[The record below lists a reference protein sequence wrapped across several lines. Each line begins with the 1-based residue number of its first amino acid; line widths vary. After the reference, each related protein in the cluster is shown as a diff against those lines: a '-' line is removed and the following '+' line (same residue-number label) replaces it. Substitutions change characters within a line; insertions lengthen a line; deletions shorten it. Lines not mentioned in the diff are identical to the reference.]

1 MSSVFGSGNLF
12 RTPAPPP
19 LDTSEQIEGPAAAPP
34 PTAATAPA
42 AAPTAAKISVP
53 SNRFSV
59 DFFSQ
64 KFLSVDLART
74 SNFVVTI
81 VPPAELAIER
91 YQEVAYLCT
100 AATMPGRRILT
111 QESKPHGYGP
121 TVKTPYDSMFDDVE
135 LTFYIDADRASSL
148 ELFHRWLNYIMVNNS
163 NFPDIAHVSRY
174 RDNYKAPKFNIF
186 MISKYAGMA
195 DPNSQFASV
204 NDADIQESSLAVG
217 GSLSE
222 DRNDF
227 VSGNSYA
234 LVQCELF
241 HAFPIEVGQI
251 QLDWSDDDQIAKC
264 TVRMA
269 FTTAE
274 YTFGDYQYQFGKHY
288 YAKSAYETTS
298 SQTEASFGR
307 TLSDL
312 VNSITTGLDSAYS
325 TLRGIKQFQTNFRLL
340 RNAGSTQGRL
350 DALLGIVGA
359 DRNNSAAVSSL
370 RNLNTTIINGKN
382 LVKNITKT
390 FP

>member
-1 MSSVFGSGNLF
+1 MATDASN
-12 RTPAPPP
+12 
-19 LDTSEQIEGPAAAPP
+19 I
-34 PTAATAPA
+34 TAAQFLAGPQPASPEATNTAASRFLAGPQSQLSPPIA
-42 AAPTAAKISVP
+42 AAKISVP

-91 YQEVAYLCT
+91 YQEVAYLCS
-100 AATMPGRRILT
+100 AAQMPGRRLAT
-111 QESKPHGYGP
+111 QESKPYGYGP

-204 NDADIQESSLAVG
+204 NDADIQKSSLAVA
-217 GSLSE
+217 GSPIG
-222 DRNDF
+222 DKD

-241 HAFPIEVGQI
+241 DAFPIEVGQI
-251 QLDWSDDDQIAKC
+251 QLDWADDDQIAKC

-269 FTTAE
+269 FRTAE

-298 SQTEASFGR
+298 QGTEASFGR

-312 VNSITTGLDSAYS
+312 VNSITNGLDSAYS

>member
-1 MSSVFGSGNLF
+1 
-12 RTPAPPP
+12 
-19 LDTSEQIEGPAAAPP
+19 
-34 PTAATAPA
+34 
-42 AAPTAAKISVP
+42 
-53 SNRFSV
+53 
-59 DFFSQ
+59 
-64 KFLSVDLART
+64 
-74 SNFVVTI
+74 
-81 VPPAELAIER
+81 
-91 YQEVAYLCT
+91 
-100 AATMPGRRILT
+100 MPGRRLLT

-121 TVKTPYDSMFDDVE
+121 TVKTPYDSIFDEIE

-148 ELFHRWLNYIMVNNS
+148 ELFHRWLNYIMVNN
-163 NFPDIAHVSRY
+163 NDFPDIAHVSRY
-174 RDNYKAPKFNIF
+174 KDNYEAIKFNIF

-204 NDADIQESSLAVG
+204 NDADIQTSPVG
-217 GSLSE
+217 RQGSPLSDNGILRE
-222 DRNDF
+222 HLN

-241 HAFPIEVGQI
+241 DAFPIEVGQI
-251 QLDWSDDDQIAKC
+251 QLDWSDEDTIAKC
-264 TVRMA
+264 VVKMA
-269 FTTAE
+269 FRTAE
-274 YTFGDYQYQFGKHY
+274 YTFGDYQYQFGRHY
-288 YAKSAYETTS
+288 YAKSAYETV
-298 SQTEASFGR
+298 SQETEASFGR

-312 VNSITTGLDSAYS
+312 VNSVTTGLDSAYS

-350 DALLGIVGA
+350 DALLGIVGS

>member
-1 MSSVFGSGNLF
+1 MSNL
-12 RTPAPPP
+12 P
-19 LDTSEQIEGPAAAPP
+19 E
-34 PTAATAPA
+34 APA
-42 AAPTAAKISVP
+42 AAPNLPNFQPRQPPSAANISVP

-81 VPPAELAIER
+81 VPPVDLATER

-111 QESKPHGYGP
+111 QESKPYGYGP
-121 TVKTPYDSMFDDVE
+121 TVKTPYDSIFDDIE

-148 ELFHRWLNYIMVNNS
+148 ELFHRWLNYIMVNN
-163 NFPDIAHVSRY
+163 NEFPDIAHVSRY
-174 RDNYKAPKFNIF
+174 KDKYIALKFNIF
-186 MISKYAGMA
+186 MISKYPGMA
-195 DPNSQFASV
+195 DPTSQFASV
-204 NDADIQESSLAVG
+204 NDADFNNAGLGQTISDFGVLAG
-217 GSLSE
+217 
-222 DRNDF
+222 DR
-227 VSGNSYA
+227 SITGNSYA

-241 HAFPIEVGQI
+241 DAFPIEVGQI

-269 FTTAE
+269 FRTAE
-274 YTFGDYQYQFGKHY
+274 YTFGDHQYKFGKHY

-298 SQTEASFGR
+298 TAAEASAGR

-312 VNSITTGLDSAYS
+312 INSITNGLNDAYS
-325 TLRGIKQFQTNFRLL
+325 TLRGIKQIATNFRLL

-350 DALLGIVGA
+350 DALLGIVGPDTNA
-359 DRNNSAAVSSL
+359 GTAVTSL
-370 RNLNTTIINGKN
+370 RNLNTTIINGKK

>member
-1 MSSVFGSGNLF
+1 MSNLPEASNVTPQNPAKPTLATVTVQGS
-12 RTPAPPP
+12 R
-19 LDTSEQIEGPAAAPP
+19 
-34 PTAATAPA
+34 AT
-42 AAPTAAKISVP
+42 KISVP

-64 KFLSVDLART
+64 KFLSVDLARI
-74 SNFVVTI
+74 SNFAVTLI
-81 VPPAELAIER
+81 PPTELGIER
-91 YQEVAYLCT
+91 YQEVAFLCQT
-100 AATMPGRRILT
+100 AQMPGRRLIT
-111 QESKPHGYGP
+111 QESKPYGYGP
-121 TVKTPYDSMFDDVE
+121 TIKTPYDSLFDEIE

-148 ELFHRWLNYIMVNNS
+148 ELFHRWLNYILVNNS
-163 NFPDIAHVSRY
+163 NFPDIAHVARY
-174 RDNYKAPKFNIF
+174 REDYTATKFNIF
-186 MISKYAGMA
+186 MISKYPGMA

-204 NDADIQESSLAVG
+204 NDADIQESSFAVE
-217 GSLSE
+217 GSPIG
-222 DRNDF
+222 DRD

-241 HAFPIEVGQI
+241 DAFPVQVNQI
-251 QLDWSDDDQIAKC
+251 QLDWDGEEQIAKC
-264 TVRMA
+264 TVLMA
-269 FTTAE
+269 FRTAE

-298 SQTEASFGR
+298 QQTEASFGR

-382 LVKNITKT
+382 LIKNITKT

>member
-1 MSSVFGSGNLF
+1 MATDATQQNKTLGGTPT
-12 RTPAPPP
+12 RT
-19 LDTSEQIEGPAAAPP
+19 S
-34 PTAATAPA
+34 
-42 AAPTAAKISVP
+42 AAKIPVP

-81 VPPAELAIER
+81 VPPAELSIER
-91 YQEVAYLCT
+91 YQEVAYLCN
-100 AATMPGRRILT
+100 AAQMPGRRIVT
-111 QESKPHGYGP
+111 QESKPYGYGP
-121 TVKTPYDSMFDDVE
+121 TIKTPYDTIYDEID
-135 LTFYIDADRASSL
+135 LTFYIDADRANSL
-148 ELFHRWLNYIMVNNS
+148 ELFHRWLNYIMVNS
-163 NFPDIAHVSRY
+163 NRFPDIAAVSRY
-174 RDNYKAPKFNIF
+174 RETYTATRFSIF

-195 DPNSQFASV
+195 DPNSSFASV
-204 NDADIQESSLAVG
+204 NYADPLPIPVPEDELELGRQNLVR
-217 GSLSE
+217 SE
-222 DRNDF
+222 LEQGRQNTI
-227 VSGNSYA
+227 SGNSYA

-241 HAFPIEVGQI
+241 DAFPIEVSAI
-251 QLDWSDDDQIAKC
+251 QLDWSDEDAIAKC
-264 TVRMA
+264 VVKMA
-269 FTTAE
+269 FRTAE
-274 YTFGDYQYQFGKHY
+274 YTFGDYQYQFGRHY
-288 YAKSAYETTS
+288 YAKSAYETV
-298 SQTEASFGR
+298 SQETEASFGR

-312 VNSITTGLDSAYS
+312 VNSVTTGLDSAYS

-350 DALLGIVGA
+350 DALLGIVGS